1 MGFENI
7 LIELVVIFAGSA
19 VLATGFLY
27 LKQPIILAY
36 IVLGVL
42 IGPWGFGLV
51 DEPDHIEHIS
61 HVGIILLL
69 FLLGL
74 NLHPNKL
81 YHLLRKTSIVTIS
94 TSLVFGVSGT
104 LVAILFG
111 IAPLDSA
118 IVGVAVMFS
127 STVVSIKLTPTTAL
141 HQRHIGEMMTSVLLL
156 QDIIAIFVIVLI
168 TGVGSDSIYRGTAV
182 LLVKTILLGVLSFVF
197 VKYVLLRLFMRFD
210 VIQDYMFLASLG
222 WCMLVAAVAKNVGL
236 SYEIGAF
243 LAGTSIASFPIALGI
258 AEKLKPLREF
268 FLILFFFSIG
278 AQFNFLVTQRIILP
292 GLVIAGGI
300 ILLKPLVFARAF
312 RFVKEEAHISK
323 ELGVRLGQASEFS
336 LLVAYSAATAGKI
349 ESATSFLIQFVVVL
363 TFVVST
369 YWVVFK
375 YPTPISGNVRMRR
388 D

>member
-42 IGPWGFGLV
+42 VGPWGFGLV

-168 TGVGSDSIYRGTAV
+168 TGVGSDSIYMGTAV

-222 WCMLVAAVAKNVGL
+222 WCMLVAAVAKYVGL

-292 GLVIAGGI
+292 GLVIAGGV
-300 ILLKPLVFARAF
+300 ILLKPLVLYAEHA
-312 RFVKEEAHISK
+312 
-323 ELGVRLGQASEFS
+323 
-336 LLVAYSAATAGKI
+336 
-349 ESATSFLIQFVVVL
+349 
-363 TFVVST
+363 
-369 YWVVFK
+369 
-375 YPTPISGNVRMRR
+375 
-388 D
+388 

>member
-1 MGFENI
+1 MAFENI
-7 LIELVVIFAGSA
+7 LIELVLIFAGSA
-19 VLATGFLY
+19 LLATGFLY

-36 IVLGVL
+36 IILGVL

-51 DEPDHIEHIS
+51 KEPEHIEHIS
-61 HVGIILLL
+61 HIGIILLL

-81 YHLLRKTSIVTIS
+81 YRLMRKTSIVTIS
-94 TSLVFGVSGT
+94 TSAVFAVAGT
-104 LVAILFG
+104 LMALLFG
-111 IAPLDSA
+111 YAVLDSLM
-118 IVGVAVMFS
+118 VGVALMFS

-141 HQRHIGEMMTSVLLL
+141 HQRHIGEMMTSVLLF
-156 QDIIAIFVIVLI
+156 QDIIAIFVIVLV
-168 TGVGSDSIYRGTAV
+168 TGGSRDSIYMGTAA
-182 LLVKTILLGVLSFVF
+182 LLIKTIVIGVLCFVF
-197 VKYVLLRLFMRFD
+197 VKYVLLRLFMKFD

-222 WCMLVAAVAKNVGL
+222 WCMLVAAVAKYTGL

-278 AQFNFLVTQRIILP
+278 AQFNFAVTQNVLLP
-292 GLVIAGGI
+292 GLVIAGGVV
-300 ILLKPLVFARAF
+300 LLKPLVFAGAF
-312 RFVKEEAHISK
+312 RVVKEEARISK

-349 ESATSFLIQFVVVL
+349 ESGTSFLIQFVVVL

-369 YWVVFK
+369 YLVVFR
-375 YPTPISGNVRMRR
+375 YPTPISANVQMRR